1 MVELMVAMALMTIAL
16 MALVASF
23 PYALYG
29 VMVGGLQTT
38 ATFLAQEAIERVR
51 IADYDAIASVD
62 FDGSSGTLPD
72 DCGGT
77 LNLRPVPGFSGFRR
91 CVSVRAGVPSTA
103 TTTITAVVEF
113 SGANP
118 GPPWRTTVT
127 TVRAN

>member
-1 MVELMVAMALMTIAL
+1 MVELMVAMTLMTIAL
-16 MALVASF
+16 VALAASF

-29 VMVGGLQTT
+29 VMIGGLQTT

-51 IADYDAIASVD
+51 GADYEALASVD
-62 FDGSSGTLPD
+62 FDGSSARPD

-77 LNLRPVPGFSGFRR
+77 FNLRPVPGFSGFRR
-91 CVSVRAGVPSTA
+91 CVSVRAGAPSTA

-113 SGANP
+113 SGASA
-118 GPPWRTTVT
+118 GSSWRTTVT